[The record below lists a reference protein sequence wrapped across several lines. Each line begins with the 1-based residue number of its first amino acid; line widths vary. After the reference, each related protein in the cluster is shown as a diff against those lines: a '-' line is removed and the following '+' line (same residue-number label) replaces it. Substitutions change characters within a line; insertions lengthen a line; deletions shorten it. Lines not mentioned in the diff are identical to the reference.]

1 MKSGF
6 TVACVVVALS
16 AISLAY
22 ADAQI
27 RWLDQCPVGASPE
40 TRCGELLVPE
50 RRDLA
55 QSRTIVVPIAV
66 IPAPDQTSKA
76 PDPFLFLMGGTGGG
90 FSVLRDVAALPSI
103 MNRDVIV
110 MEQRGNPMATP
121 FFGCPDV
128 PFADRLHLV
137 YNSNVT
143 YTGEESVN
151 ACRRN
156 LLDQNID
163 LQAYTTP
170 SAAEDLIALRQALD
184 IESWNVY
191 GVSYGGRVATTLMRK
206 DPKAIRSVVLDSA
219 QITGTWFSPWE
230 RLSAIGTFFDR
241 CAAAPHC
248 GALYPKLRKIFEK
261 TINRLHKRPE
271 SILYAGKKDRIDAES
286 YLHLVVWSL
295 YQMGLDA
302 TSRLPA
308 AILASGEGDFNALLA
323 INSIYAGYK
332 PAYVPP
338 NTGYNPLEVHNA
350 QQISML
356 CAEEFPYNRND
367 KGRQKAVREG
377 WNETT
382 VKVLQAIEKVE
393 RQICDQWG
401 FEPDD
406 PAQAQAPV
414 GDRPTL
420 ILYGEHDTIAPPS
433 HGRIAHESLDNAR
446 FYIFPWTAH
455 AVIYERQSCSIG
467 VIRAFIEN
475 PSGNL
480 DTSCISA
487 IAEPVWVP
495 PHSGRGGHPLAL
507 MHAHAANSVVKYGL
521 PGRSVY
527 VSAPRINVDGVV
539 AVGIRDART
548 NTPLTGTETFRVA
561 SQTKMFTAAA
571 ILRLMEEDK
580 LSLRQPIAGLI
591 SQAAKAELIAG
602 GYDPEAITVHQLIEH
617 TSGMPDYATDPAY
630 QQAISADPSRQWTR
644 LQQIRWGAV
653 RMRSIGKPG
662 EVFHYSDTGYVL
674 LSEIIERATGMPQ
687 AAAYRTL
694 IDYKRLGLR
703 HTWFESLE
711 AAAAGAPPRARQYAG
726 PIDITDI
733 NPSFD
738 LYGGGGL
745 ISTLQDQVRFIQ
757 QLFAGKVFKQR
768 STLDRML
775 HISPTNLS
783 AKTGDGYAL
792 GINRVTVDGV
802 VCWGHS
808 GFFGSAVYHCPDEQI
823 SVAAN
828 RYTASAP
835 PTYNGRGPLQTAI
848 LMQRLR
854 TEPADR
860 R

>member
-1 MKSGF
+1 MKF
-6 TVACVVVALS
+6 RPMIACAIAALAS
-16 AISLAY
+16 ASAVY
-22 ADAQI
+22 ADAKI
-27 RWLDQCPVGASPE
+27 RWLTQCPVGASAE
-40 TRCGELLVPE
+40 TRCAELLVPE

-55 QSRTIVVPIAV
+55 ESRTITVPIAMV
-66 IPAPDQTSKA
+66 PAPDQAGKA
-76 PDPFLFLMGGTGGG
+76 PDPLLFLMGGTGGG
-90 FSVLRDVAALPSI
+90 FGVLRDVALLPAI

-143 YTGEESVN
+143 YTGEESVQT
-151 ACRRN
+151 CRQN
-156 LLDQNID
+156 LLDRNID

-170 SAAEDLIALRQALD
+170 SAAEDLIDLRNLLG
-184 IESWNVY
+184 IKSWNVY

-206 DPKAIRSVVLDSA
+206 DPQAIRSLILDSA
-219 QITGTWFSPWE
+219 QVTGTWFSPWE

-248 GALYPKLRKIFEK
+248 GALYPDLRETFEK
-261 TINRLHKRPE
+261 TLRRLHKRPE
-271 SILYAGKKDRIDAES
+271 SIVYAGRKDQVDAES

-295 YQMGLDA
+295 YQKGLDA

-308 AILASGEGDFNALLA
+308 AVLASGEGNFSALLA

-332 PAYVPP
+332 PAYTPP

-367 KGRQKAVREG
+367 KGRQNAVRQG
-377 WNETT
+377 WHDTT
-382 VKVLQAIEKVE
+382 VEVLQAIEKVE

-406 PAQAQAPV
+406 PAQAQPPV

-433 HGRIAHESLDNAR
+433 HGRIAHDSLGDSR
-446 FYIFPWTAH
+446 FYVFPWTAH
-455 AVIYERQSCSIG
+455 AVIYQRQSCSIS
-467 VIRAFIEN
+467 VMQAFIED
-475 PSGNL
+475 PSGGL
-480 DTSCISA
+480 DVSCISA
-487 IAEPVWVP
+487 IREPVWVP
-495 PHSGRGGHPLAL
+495 PRRGRDDRPMAL

-527 VSAPRINVDGVV
+527 VSAPKINVDGVV
-539 AVGIRDART
+539 AVGLSDART
-548 NTPLTGTETFRVA
+548 DTPLTGEETFRVA

-571 ILRLMEEDK
+571 VLRLVEEGR
-580 LSLRQPIAGLI
+580 LSLQQPIADLV
-591 SQAAKAELIAG
+591 SRESRAELTAG
-602 GYDPEAITVHQLIEH
+602 GYDPKVITVRQLIEH
-617 TSGMPDYATDPAY
+617 TAGMPDYATDRAY
-630 QQAISADPSRQWTR
+630 QQAVSADPSKSWTR
-644 LQQIRWGAV
+644 LEQIRWGAV
-653 RMRSIGKPG
+653 QMKPVGKPG
-662 EVFHYSDTGYVL
+662 ETFHYSDTGYVL
-674 LSEIIERATGMPQ
+674 LSEIIERASGMPQ

-694 IDYKRLGLR
+694 IDYQRLGLGN
-703 HTWFESLE
+703 TWFESLE
-711 AAAAGAPPRARQYAG
+711 PPAAGAPPRARQYVGA
-726 PIDITDI
+726 IDITDI
-733 NPSFD
+733 DPSFD

-745 ISTLQDQVRFIQ
+745 ISTLRDQVRFIE
-757 QLFAGKVFKQR
+757 QLFAGRVFKQR
-768 STLDRML
+768 STLDKML
-775 HISPTNLS
+775 DISPTNLS
-783 AKTGDGYAL
+783 AGTGDGYAL

-823 SVAAN
+823 SVAAS
-828 RYTASAP
+828 RYTATVP
-835 PTYNGRGPLQTAI
+835 PTYDGRGTLQTAI